1 MCMKIPYID
10 PIQYLITLYRY
21 RVNCFIMC
29 TETEPS
35 EFIQEMVQG
44 EWGGGMPFAHTGSKS
59 ILPKI

>member
-44 EWGGGMPFAHTGSKS
+44 E
-59 ILPKI
+59 